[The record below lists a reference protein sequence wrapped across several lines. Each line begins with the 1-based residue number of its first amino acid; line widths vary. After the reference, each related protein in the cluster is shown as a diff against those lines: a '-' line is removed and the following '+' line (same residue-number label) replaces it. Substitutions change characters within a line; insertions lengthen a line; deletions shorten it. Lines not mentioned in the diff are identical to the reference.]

1 MSYLLII
8 AAMSYAPP
16 QRLLAAAQ
24 AVGIPQACYL
34 PGFLDRQRAD
44 ELLAHALA
52 GLDWRHERLTMF
64 GREVT
69 APRLVAWY
77 GEAGTAYR
85 YSGVVRRA
93 TPWHG
98 EIRALAL
105 EVGAALQ
112 LRFNYVLA
120 NRYRDGN
127 DMLGWHADDERDLG
141 DEPVIAAVSVGAA
154 RVLRLRA
161 RRGGASKPCTLAHG
175 SLLVM
180 WGRSQRDY
188 KHCLPRTAKPVGERI
203 SFTFRYTAS
212 S

>member
-1 MSYLLII
+1 MI

-16 QRLLAAAQ
+16 RPLLAAAQ
-24 AVGIPQACYL
+24 AVSIPQVCYL
-34 PGFLDRQRAD
+34 PGFLDRRQAD
-44 ELLAHALA
+44 ELLSYALA
-52 GLDWRHERLTMF
+52 DVDWRRECLTMF

-98 EIRALAL
+98 EIRALAS
-105 EVGAALQ
+105 EVGAALRW
-112 LRFNYVLA
+112 RFNYVLA
-120 NRYRDGN
+120 NRYRDGD
-127 DMLGWHADDERDLG
+127 DMLGWHADDERELG
-141 DEPVIAAVSVGAA
+141 DEPVIAAVSLGAA
-154 RVLRLRA
+154 RVLRLRPK
-161 RRGGASKPCTLAHG
+161 RRGASTACTLAHG

-188 KHCLPRTAKPVGERI
+188 KHCLPRTAKPVGERV
-203 SFTFRYTAS
+203 SFTFRRLAAP
-212 S
+212 

>member
-1 MSYLLII
+1 
-8 AAMSYAPP
+8 MSYAPP
-16 QRLLAAAQ
+16 PRLLAAAH
-24 AVGIPQACYL
+24 AVGIPQVCYL
-34 PGFLDRQRAD
+34 PGFLDRQPAD
-44 ELLAHALA
+44 ALLARALA
-52 GLDWRHERLTMF
+52 DVDWRCERLTMF

-93 TPWHG
+93 TPWYG

-105 EVGAALQ
+105 AVGAALRW
-112 LRFNYVLA
+112 RFDYVLV
-120 NRYRDGN
+120 NRYRDGD

-141 DEPVIAAVSVGAA
+141 DEPVIAAVSVGAE
-154 RVLRLRA
+154 RVFRLRP
-161 RRGGASKPCTLAHG
+161 RRGGASTAQTLGHG

-188 KHCLPRTAKPVGERI
+188 KHCLVRTRAPVGERI
-203 SFTFRYTAS
+203 SFTFRRLANS
-212 S
+212 